1 MGEIFMKYRK
11 MLIGSLVLSSLVV
24 AGCNNKIVKEAED
37 VSESNKKL
45 ETNVAEKQEEKEKKA
60 QDLYKDL
67 EKPIDEVVEA
77 VEKEKMKQVDTNVV
91 EKASYEDPNE
101 FSKKVAKVLYE
112 FTTGKMSSENYYEF
126 QKASASKSYIEQYL
140 PEEKEGLLFV
150 KNVQS
155 LLIQKTPELEDRYT
169 LTQVSINRTKTEG
182 HFYRELTTIKG
193 EKLYYISTI
202 VKEDGVWKFQ
212 DDSPSPPFE
221 KE

>member
-1 MGEIFMKYRK
+1 MKYRRL
-11 MLIGSLVLSSLVV
+11 LIGSLVLATLLVT
-24 AGCNNKIVKEAED
+24 GCNNKIVKEAED

-45 ETNVAEKQEEKEKKA
+45 ETSVAEEQEEKEKKVK
-60 QDLYKDL
+60 DLYKDL

-77 VEKEKMKQVDTNVV
+77 VEKEKMKQVDTKVI
-91 EKASYEDPNE
+91 EKEFYEDPNE

-112 FTTGKMSSENYYEF
+112 FTTGEMSSEGYYEF
-126 QKASASKSYIEQYL
+126 LKANASNSYIEQYL
-140 PEEKEGLLFV
+140 PEKKEGLLFV

-155 LLIQKTPELEDRYT
+155 LLIQKTPELEDKYI

-182 HFYRELTTIKG
+182 HFYRELTTVKG
-193 EKLYYISTI
+193 EKMYYISTI
-202 VKEDGVWKFQ
+202 VKEDGVWKYQ